1 MSERQKGDKR
11 SSDREADFDQ
21 AIEGEVEVLEARSA
35 PSSPSRL
42 PLIMAGLAMLAVIAA
57 LLFGYRYWVEMK
69 TTLQQLNSELAE
81 ANQQQSLFAERL
93 AQSRQ
98 AFDKQQQQISEQ
110 QQALSQQAERVKQA
124 KQAAKQQD
132 NQLYRSLA
140 EIQTKLGGREGQWRV
155 AEAEYLIRVANHRVT
170 LMGDVSTALE
180 ALKSA
185 DERLSASGD
194 PIWSVVREQLAREMT
209 QLKAVPIVD
218 KAGISAELAALVDQV
233 AQLPLQDE
241 GIALTPKQSPV
252 DGEQAE
258 AVEGET
264 LALQKIVDDLWQGFK
279 SMMVIRHHDR
289 PVSAMLPPE
298 QRYFLIQNLRLKLE
312 NAKAALMG
320 QDMSLYRDS
329 LNDALAW
336 VDEYF
341 QTDDPG
347 VAGFKGQLQDLV
359 ARDIAPQLPDI
370 SKSLR
375 VLQEK
380 RQQLSQGG
388 AE

>member
-1 MSERQKGDKR
+1 MSEQQQGDSR
-11 SSDREADFDQ
+11 SSDREEDFGQ
-21 AIEGEVEVLEARSA
+21 AIEGEVEVLESGSSRS
-35 PSSPSRL
+35 STSRL
-42 PLIMAGLAMLAVIAA
+42 PLILAGLALVAVIGA
-57 LLFGYRYWVEMK
+57 LIFGYRYWVEMRA
-69 TTLQQLNSELAE
+69 TLEQLNSELAA
-81 ANQQQSLFAERL
+81 ANQQQSEFAARL
-93 AQSRQ
+93 NQSRQ
-98 AFDKQQQQISEQ
+98 AFDKQQQQIVQ
-110 QQALSQQAERVKQA
+110 QQQEIAQQAERVKQA
-124 KQAAKQQD
+124 KEAAKQQD
-132 NQLYRSLA
+132 TQLYRSLS

-170 LMGDVSTALE
+170 LMGDVATAME

-194 PIWSVVREQLAREMT
+194 PVWSVVREQLAREIT

-218 KAGISAELAALVDQV
+218 QAGISAELVALADQV
-233 AQLPLQDE
+233 EQLPLHDE
-241 GIALTPKQSPV
+241 GISLTPTKKSPV
-252 DGEQAE
+252 DGDNPVADSQ
-258 AVEGET
+258 G
-264 LALQKIVDDLWQGFK
+264 LALEKIADDLWQGFK

-320 QDMSLYRDS
+320 QDMTLYRDS
-329 LNDALAW
+329 LNGALTW

-341 QTDDPG
+341 RTDDSA
-347 VAGFKGQLQDLV
+347 VAGFKGQLEALV

-370 SKSLR
+370 SASLR